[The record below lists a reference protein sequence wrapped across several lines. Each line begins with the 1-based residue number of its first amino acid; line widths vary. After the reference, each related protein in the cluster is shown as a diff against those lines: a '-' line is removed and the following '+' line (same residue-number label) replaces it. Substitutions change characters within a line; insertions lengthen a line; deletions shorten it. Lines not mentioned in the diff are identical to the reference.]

1 MVGPGAAVIVYGVA
15 AVLGLFVR
23 GTSDFDPRLLGM
35 ITNLLCRLFPRR
47 CAPKGQEQTT
57 APATGADLGQREAK
71 REALSDEQLEH
82 MEGGAAARSAQ
93 RKKSSV
99 PPR

>member
-1 MVGPGAAVIVYGVA
+1 
-15 AVLGLFVR
+15 
-23 GTSDFDPRLLGM
+23 M

-47 CAPKGQEQTT
+47 CAPKSQEQTT

-71 REALSDEQLEH
+71 REALSEEQLEH

-93 RKKSSV
+93 KKKSSV

>member
-1 MVGPGAAVIVYGVA
+1 
-15 AVLGLFVR
+15 
-23 GTSDFDPRLLGM
+23 M

-47 CAPKGQEQTT
+47 CAPKGQEQAT

-71 REALSDEQLEH
+71 REALSEEQLEH

-99 PPR
+99 PPG